1 MHKRGWSSAA
11 MKCRVRSLRSSREG
25 KDRERVEGEAGS
37 NPAREAFTIA
47 QDDAASTLSKRGY
60 GGIGR
65 RSGLKIHRRK
75 AYRFESCYPHHA
87 GVAQLAEQLTRNE
100 QVVGSSPTFSSIS
113 WSRAVAARVAHNH
126 EVGGSNPSSATST
139 HSSSVPYGA
148 GGLFLLPAIAAYRQS
163 CGLPGR

>member
-1 MHKRGWSSAA
+1 
-11 MKCRVRSLRSSREG
+11 MKCRVRSLRSLREG
-25 KDRERVEGEAGS
+25 EDRERGEGEVGS

-47 QDDAASTLSKRGY
+47 QDDATSPLSKRGY

-65 RSGLKIHRRK
+65 RSGLKIHSRK

-100 QVVGSSPTFSSIS
+100 QAVGSSPTFSSIYRGVEQ
-113 WSRAVAARVAHNH
+113 WQLAWPITTRPGVRIPPPPPARIARRSRT
-126 EVGGSNPSSATST
+126 GP
-139 HSSSVPYGA
+139 A
-148 GGLFLLPAIAAYRQS
+148 GFFLLPAIAAYRQS